1 MSDRSALLAAQPIF
15 DRDDRIQ
22 AVELLFRNDLN
33 QSAVEVGENRAT
45 SELLFNLCTGITE
58 QTEQYH
64 SPAFINVSEDFLLS
78 QAFLPIEPEEVV
90 IELVERMIPTT
101 TLVDAIRGWHRRGFR
116 FALDDFE
123 FTRAW
128 DPILE
133 FASIIKVDV
142 SAFTP
147 DQVHEHRQR
156 LAGYDLQW
164 LAERVEDGAT
174 QAIYRDLG
182 FDLFQGYFFARPAI
196 IYGRRLNPSAIQ
208 LARLIGLLFRDDPDI
223 EALTDLI
230 SGDPGLAISLL
241 KVVNSPLYRISRPV
255 TSLREV
261 VLRLGIVNLRRWVML
276 FSSVSSASASTGRL
290 ILTRAQA
297 CHDLARHARDRD
309 VEPTQAFL
317 VGLLSGVD
325 VLLRVERDVFLENL
339 DLEDGIKS
347 AVREHSGGLG
357 RTLELVLKVE
367 RAVAMKKRLE
377 RIDERLLQLY
387 AEAGKSV
394 QKMLRVA

>member
-33 QSAVEVGENRAT
+33 QTAVEVGENRAT

-58 QTEQYH
+58 QTRQFH

-78 QAFLPIEPEEVV
+78 QSFLPIEPDEVV
-90 IELVERMIPTT
+90 IELVERMVPTP
-101 TLVDAIRGWHRRGFR
+101 TLVDSIRSWHRRGFR

-142 SAFTP
+142 LAITP
-147 DQVHEHRQR
+147 EQVQQHQNR

-164 LAERVEDGAT
+164 LAERVEDEAT
-174 QAIYRDLG
+174 RAIYRDLG
-182 FDLFQGYFFARPAI
+182 FDLYQGYFYARPEI

-208 LARLIGLLFRDDPDI
+208 LARLISLLFREDP
-223 EALTDLI
+223 ELPALTDLI
-230 SGDPGLAISLL
+230 SADPGLAISLL
-241 KVVNSPLYRISRPV
+241 KVVNSPIYRASQPV

-261 VLRLGIVNLRRWVML
+261 VVRLGIVNLRRWVML
-276 FSSVSSASASTGRL
+276 FSSVSSASAGTGQL
-290 ILTRAQA
+290 VLTRAQTCQELA
-297 CHDLARHARDRD
+297 VRAKDADL
-309 VEPTQAFL
+309 EPTQAFL
-317 VGLLSGVD
+317 AGLLSGVD
-325 VLLRVERDVFLENL
+325 VLLRVDRDAFLENL
-339 DLEDGIKS
+339 DLDDNIKA
-347 AVREHSGGLG
+347 AVSDRSGALG
-357 RTLELVLKVE
+357 RVVEMAIKLE
-367 RAVAMKKRLE
+367 RAVAMKQGLE
-377 RIDERLLQLY
+377 RIDGRLLRLY
-387 AEAGKSV
+387 SEAGRSV
-394 QKMLRVA
+394 RQMLKVA

>member
-15 DRDDRIQ
+15 DREDSIQ

-33 QSAVEVGENRAT
+33 QSAVDVGENRAT

-78 QAFLPIEPEEVV
+78 QSFLPIEPEEVV
-90 IELVERMIPTT
+90 IELVERMVPTT

-142 SAFTP
+142 LTTTP
-147 DQVHEHRQR
+147 DRVEEHRRR
-156 LAGYDLQW
+156 LAGYDVQW
-164 LAERVEDGAT
+164 LAERVEDEETRA
-174 QAIYRDLG
+174 AYRDLG
-182 FDLFQGYFFARPAI
+182 FDLFQGYFYARPAI

-223 EALTDLI
+223 QALTDLI
-230 SGDPGLAISLL
+230 SGDPGLAVSLL
-241 KVVNSPLYRISRPV
+241 KVVNSPLYRAGKPI

-261 VLRLGIVNLRRWVML
+261 VVRLGIVNLRRWVML
-276 FSSVSSASASTGRL
+276 FSSVSSASAGTGQL

-297 CHDLARHARDRD
+297 CQELAQRAREREVDA
-309 VEPTQAFL
+309 TQAFL

-325 VLLRVERDVFLENL
+325 VLLRVDQETFLETL
-339 DLEDGIKS
+339 DLDETIKA
-347 AVREHSGGLG
+347 AVRQRSGPIG
-357 RTLELVLKVE
+357 RVLEVVLKLE
-367 RAVAMKKRLE
+367 RAVAMKQRLD
-377 RIDERLLQLY
+377 RIDPRLLQLY

-394 QKMLRVA
+394 QKMLKVA